1 MSVWI
6 RNVVDSWSGHFSFH
20 LAPKNPAFCCGG
32 SVRFHRKSAL
42 AMSLTEWPD
51 AVLET
56 ASNESVLLGFKV
68 STGDEED
75 GENLRDCF

>member
-6 RNVVDSWSGHFSFH
+6 INVADFWSGSFSFH

-42 AMSLTEWPD
+42 AMNPTGWPD
-51 AVLET
+51 AVQET
-56 ASNESVLLGFKV
+56 ASNESVLLELKV
-68 STGDEED
+68 SMGDKED
-75 GENLRDCF
+75 GENLQNCF